1 MDTATLRDTLEDAGL
16 SQYQSEAYITLLRM
30 GSASATEIADGCSVP
45 PARIYD
51 VIRDLERKG
60 YVETYEQDSLHAR
73 AVEPGT
79 VLSELRSRADL
90 LSSAAEEIETRW
102 EAPAVDRHKISI
114 VKRFRTVFDR
124 AAEAIANA
132 EDEVQLS
139 VSESN
144 LEELHEVLSDA
155 VDRGVIVKI
164 SLNADTRDDP
174 APPSADRFEGV
185 ATEVRY
191 RPLPTPFIALV
202 DRTNAC
208 FAPTRG
214 SLNEYGV
221 LIHDRSLTYI
231 FHWYFLTCLW
241 EAWDELYSVR
251 SAEPPIIY
259 TDIRRCLRDIEPL
272 FAAGEKVLLTVEGYD
287 TTTGDR
293 VTRKGQVTD
302 LAYAGASNHGEPVP
316 LAQLAGQGTIYISD
330 EDGKTTSVGGWGA
343 VLEDIEATRLTVTEV
358 VAADERKDT

>member
-1 MDTATLRDTLEDAGL
+1 MDTATLRDALEDSGL
-16 SQYQSEAYITLLRM
+16 SQYQSEAYITLLRL

-45 PARIYD
+45 SARIYD

-73 AVEPGT
+73 AVEPKT
-79 VLSELRSRADL
+79 VLSDLRSRSEL

-114 VKRFRTVFDR
+114 VKRFQTVIDR
-124 AAEAIANA
+124 AAEAISTA
-132 EDEVQLS
+132 EDEIQLS
-139 VSESN
+139 ISESN
-144 LEELHEVLSDA
+144 FEALRDTLTDA
-155 VDRGVIVKI
+155 VDRGVIVKV
-164 SLNADTRDDP
+164 SLHADTRNERTP
-174 APPSADRFEGV
+174 PPSDQFVGA

-202 DRTNAC
+202 DRTNAY
-208 FAPTRG
+208 FTPTRG

-241 EAWDELYSVR
+241 GAWDEIYSVR
-251 SAEPPIIY
+251 SEEPPIIY

-272 FAAGEKVLLTVEGYD
+272 FSAGETVCLTVEGYD
-287 TTTGDR
+287 TTTGER
-293 VTRKGQVTD
+293 VSKRGHVSD
-302 LAYAGASNHGEPVP
+302 LAYVGGSNHGEPVP
-316 LAQLAGQGTIYISD
+316 LAQLAGQVTIYITD
-330 EDGKTTSVGGWGA
+330 EDGNTASVGGWGA
-343 VLEDIEATRLTVTEV
+343 VLEDIEATRLTVTDV
-358 VAADERKDT
+358 ISD